1 MIKIVVDIFMYIF
14 EFLLFFYYSD
24 TLFQEKKNKKIR
36 IISILTTNI
45 IMFVV
50 YQLNITYLNVILM
63 FIINT
68 LLLFFLYNISYKT
81 AVFHSLIFMVV
92 MLSSEILV
100 MAISSIVFNDFN
112 ALENDINAYIFVVV
126 VSKLIYF
133 SIMMTILRLFAQKEN
148 NDYSNKYFWLLFV
161 MPLASILMLL
171 SFRYIT
177 YQISLPRNMY
187 ILWIVSCI
195 VLLLSNILVF
205 IIYEYSIKNT
215 KELYDIKSIQHQE
228 EQDKKYFEVIEQSNK
243 DMRIFAHDIKNHLI
257 QIDNFDNI
265 TEVHS
270 YITKLVPDIEKFSN
284 TGISKNKMLDLI
296 ISKYVT
302 LCESKNIKFD
312 IDVKTANLNYID
324 DVDLSTLM
332 NNLLDNAVE
341 AAQNSTEKYIK
352 INIFSKNKLY
362 DGLVIKNSCDVP
374 PKEESGELKTTKS
387 NLKFHGIGTSSIKKI
402 IKKYN
407 SVYGWKYDNIKKVFE
422 TDIAFLKTE

>member
-1 MIKIVVDIFMYIF
+1 MYIF